1 MFNILLDIIYPRCC
15 ISCKRSI
22 DNNHSDAIICTDCL
36 DSIEMNLPPF
46 CKKCGRH
53 LEHKNLNTEIC
64 AECQKKTLHFER
76 NWSACNYSNKM
87 KDLLHLFKYN
97 NKTKLRKVFGKLLIK
112 FIQDFN
118 IPVEKFDHIIPMPLH
133 PTRLRE
139 REYNQTQLLTEEL
152 SKALSLKTSR
162 NTISR
167 IRNTKPQSSLSAWER
182 WENIRGAFKVKNPEQ
197 INKKDILI
205 IDDLYTT
212 GATSSEIALSL
223 KNAGAKEVS
232 ILTLAIAK

>member
-1 MFNILLDIIYPRCC
+1 M
-15 ISCKRSI
+15 
-22 DNNHSDAIICTDCL
+22 DNSHTDAVICADCL
-36 DSIEMNLPPF
+36 EGIEMNLPPF

-53 LEHKNLNTEIC
+53 LELEHKNLDTEIC
-64 AECQKKTLHFER
+64 PECQKKTLHFER

-152 SKALSLKTSR
+152 SKTLSLRTSG

-182 WENIRGAFKVKNPEQ
+182 WENIRGAFKVKNPER

-212 GATSSEIALSL
+212 GATTSEIALSL